1 MYDETLEKIGLASK
15 KKMSVLN
22 SSILKY
28 LISSAFAGMFI
39 GIGILLIFTIGSLT
53 ANLPSQKILM
63 GVSFAIAL
71 SLVIIMGVDLFTGN
85 NMVMTVGILRKD
97 VKVSDAV
104 HLLDWKLDRRNYSC
118 PSLCRKR
125 IG

>member
-1 MYDETLEKIGLASK
+1 MYDETLEKIGLAPK

-53 ANLPSQKILM
+53 AKP
-63 GVSFAIAL
+63 AITKDSDGHFL
-71 SLVIIMGVDLFTGN
+71 CHRTFTGYHY
-85 NMVMTVGILRKD
+85 G
-97 VKVSDAV
+97 
-104 HLLDWKLDRRNYSC
+104 C
-118 PSLCRKR
+118 
-125 IG
+125 